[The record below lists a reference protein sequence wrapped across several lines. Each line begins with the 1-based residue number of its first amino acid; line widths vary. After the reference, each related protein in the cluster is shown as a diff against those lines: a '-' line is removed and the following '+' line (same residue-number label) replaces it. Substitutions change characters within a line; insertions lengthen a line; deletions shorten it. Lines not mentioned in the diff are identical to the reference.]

1 MIKESIKN
9 RKELQLRILELK
21 NLRIKQEMELKH
33 SIKEFASTLSPVAM
47 IKHSLHELVQ
57 DKDVKLDLANLSL
70 NAGAN
75 FIIDK
80 ILGKNRSVKG
90 YLSSLLMENISKFF
104 INKNAPEI
112 ISGISKLITSKSKPL

>member
-1 MIKESIKN
+1 MIKENIKN

-21 NLRIKQEMELKH
+21 NLRVKQEIELKD
-33 SIKEFASTLSPVAM
+33 SIKEFANTLSPVAM
-47 IKHSLHELVQ
+47 IKNSLHELVH

-75 FIIDK
+75 FVIDK

-90 YLSSLLMENISKFF
+90 YLSSLLMENVSKFF
-104 INKNAPEI
+104 INKNVPEI
-112 ISGISKLITSKSKPL
+112 ISGISKLISSKSKPS